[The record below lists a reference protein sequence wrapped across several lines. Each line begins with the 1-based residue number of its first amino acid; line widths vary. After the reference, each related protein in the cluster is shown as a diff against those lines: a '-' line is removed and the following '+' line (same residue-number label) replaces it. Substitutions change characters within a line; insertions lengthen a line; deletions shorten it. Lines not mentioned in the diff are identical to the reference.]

1 MKTVRLAIGMLI
13 NGLGFGILITHW
25 IG

>member
-1 MKTVRLAIGMLI
+1 MRTVRLAIGMLI

>member
-25 IG
+25 LA

>member
-25 IG
+25 IA